1 MLTGREE
8 YTVAP
13 ADEIPSTANA
23 SEQDT
28 AISAAVAV
36 PTSSVGRHR
45 KPVLLHMPVGV
56 KSASLLV
63 LAVLASIF
71 ALRRAAEV
79 CIPLM
84 LSLLLTYAIAPL
96 IAWLERFKISRWVSS
111 GVVLVGLVAT
121 ITWTGYSLSSSAAD
135 LLDSLPVA
143 AQKLREALYSKSAH
157 NTSAIDSV
165 QQAAAQLEQVTSEGL
180 GKTGT
185 QRGVMRVAVERPRFN
200 VRDYLWS
207 GTVGLLGLAGQLVL
221 VAFLT
226 YFALGS
232 GNTFRRKLV
241 KISGA
246 SLQKKKITVQVLDDI
261 RSNIERYLLVQ
272 IFVSAVVGVATG
284 LTFWALGME
293 NSAVWGVFAAV
304 TNLIPFT
311 GALAMMA
318 ASSLLAFMQFNT
330 LQMALLVGGAS
341 VLIHTLVAYLLL
353 PWLTTRANRISP
365 VVSFVALIFW
375 GWMWGIWGL
384 LLGVPLMMVVKSVC
398 DKVEDLQGVGELL
411 GD

>member
-1 MLTGREE
+1 MPTSPTPAAEILIIPQAPPPPPVPDAAAGAA
-8 YTVAP
+8 AP
-13 ADEIPSTANA
+13 ARQRSP
-23 SEQDT
+23 
-28 AISAAVAV
+28 
-36 PTSSVGRHR
+36 
-45 KPVLLHMPVGV
+45 LLLQMPVGI
-56 KSASLLV
+56 KNAPLLV
-63 LAVLASIF
+63 LAVLGCVF
-71 ALRRAAEV
+71 ALRWAAEV

-84 LSLLLTYAIAPL
+84 LSLLLTYALAPL
-96 IAWLERFKISRWVSS
+96 IAWLERFRISRWVSS
-111 GVVLVGLVAT
+111 AVVLIGLVASLS
-121 ITWTGYSLSSSAAD
+121 WTAYSLSSSAAD
-135 LLDSLPVA
+135 LLDALPVA
-143 AQKLREALYSKSAH
+143 AQKLRESVSSKSSH

-165 QQAAAQLEQVTSEGL
+165 QQAAAQLEQVTNESTAKAGA
-180 GKTGT
+180 

-246 SLQKKKITVQVLDDI
+246 SLQKKKITVQVLEEI
-261 RSNIERYLLVQ
+261 RNNIERYLLVQ

-284 LTFWALGME
+284 LVFWALGMD
-293 NSAVWGVFAAV
+293 NAAVWAVFAAV
-304 TNLIPFT
+304 SNLIPFT
-311 GALAMMA
+311 GAVAMMA
-318 ASSLLAFMQFNT
+318 ASTLLAFMQFNS

-341 VLIHTLVAYLLL
+341 LLIHTLVAYLLL
-353 PWLTTRANRISP
+353 PWLTTHANRVSP

-384 LLGVPLMMVVKSVC
+384 LLGVPILMVVKSVC

>member
-1 MLTGREE
+1 MTH
-8 YTVAP
+8 T
-13 ADEIPSTANA
+13 DETLPNSVP
-23 SEQDT
+23 
-28 AISAAVAV
+28 SAAPGNV
-36 PTSSVGRHR
+36 R
-45 KPVLLHMPVGV
+45 KREPVLLHMPVSV

-71 ALRRAAEV
+71 ALRWAAQV

-84 LSLLLTYAIAPL
+84 MSLLLTYALAPL
-96 IAWLERFKISRWVSS
+96 IARAERWKISRWVSS
-111 GVVLVGLVAT
+111 AVVLIGLVSAMS
-121 ITWTGYSLSSSAAD
+121 WTTYSLSASASD

-143 AQKLREALYSKSAH
+143 AQKLREAVNTQKPN
-157 NTSAIDSV
+157 NTSALDSV
-165 QQAAAQLEQVTSEGL
+165 QQAAAQLEQVTSENA
-180 GKTGT
+180 KSGT
-185 QRGVMRVAVERPRFN
+185 SRGVMRVAVERPRFN

-261 RSNIERYLLVQ
+261 RTNIERYLLVQ
-272 IFVSAVVGVATG
+272 IFVSAVVGIATG
-284 LTFWALGME
+284 LTFWALGMD
-293 NSAVWGVFAAV
+293 NAAVWGVFAAV

-311 GALAMMA
+311 GAVAMMA
-318 ASSLLAFMQFNT
+318 ASSLLAFMQFNS
-330 LQMALLVGGAS
+330 LQMALLVGGSS
-341 VLIHTLVAYLLL
+341 VFIHTLVAYLLL
-353 PWLTTRANRISP
+353 PWLTTRTNRIGP

-375 GWMWGIWGL
+375 GWMWGVWGL
-384 LLGVPLMMVVKSVC
+384 LLGVPIMMVVKSVC

>member
-1 MLTGREE
+1 MTQLDPAQAHQNVPIENV
-8 YTVAP
+8 VAP
-13 ADEIPSTANA
+13 PPPPAGLV
-23 SEQDT
+23 
-28 AISAAVAV
+28 VA
-36 PTSSVGRHR
+36 RQR
-45 KPVLLHMPVGV
+45 QPVLLHMPVGI

-71 ALRRAAEV
+71 ALRWAAEV

-84 LSLLLTYAIAPL
+84 LSLLLTYALAPL
-96 IAWLERFKISRWVSS
+96 IAWAERLKISRWISS
-111 GVVLVGLVAT
+111 AVVLIGLVVALG
-121 ITWTGYSLSSSAAD
+121 WTTYSLSTSAAD
-135 LLDSLPVA
+135 LLDALPVA
-143 AQKLREALYSKSAH
+143 AQKLREAIFPKSP
-157 NTSAIDSV
+157 NSTSAIESV
-165 QQAAAQLEQVTSEGL
+165 QQAAAQLEQVTNDSTPKSGA
-180 GKTGT
+180 
-185 QRGVMRVAVERPRFN
+185 QRGVMRVAVERPHFN

-221 VAFLT
+221 VFFLT

-261 RSNIERYLLVQ
+261 RTNIERYLLIQ

-284 LTFWALGME
+284 LAFWALGME
-293 NSAVWGVFAAV
+293 NAAVWGIFAAV

-311 GALAMMA
+311 GAVAMVA
-318 ASSLLAFMQFNT
+318 ASSLLAFMQFNS
-330 LQMALLVGGAS
+330 LQMALLVGGS
-341 VLIHTLVAYLLL
+341 SLIIHTLVAYLLL
-353 PWLTTRANRISP
+353 PWLTTHANRMGL

-384 LLGVPLMMVVKSVC
+384 LLGVPIMMVVKSVC